1 MSSTHKSAMGKPV
14 DMAGLRA
21 RNEKVRA
28 VGNMSVNAR
37 GDVIDSNNQVV
48 GQGTQRVNRVYN
60 KATSSPKNKPE
71 AVVEPTPV
79 PVQPATKS
87 VEIPPQPVAKQQ
99 SSIKPDPTP
108 TPALPSVEEPLVQ
121 FLEDMS
127 EDEIEYFEDFDD
139 VPELPVIKPKKK

>member
-1 MSSTHKSAMGKPV
+1 MSSTYKSAMGKPV

-28 VGNMSVNAR
+28 VGNMQVNAR

-48 GQGTQRVNRVYN
+48 GQGTQRVNRMYN
-60 KATSSPKNKPE
+60 KATTAPKNRREP
-71 AVVEPTPV
+71 VVESVTS
-79 PVQPATKS
+79 PVQQPTKP
-87 VEIPPQPVAKQQ
+87 VETPHQPVVNQPT
-99 SSIKPDPTP
+99 IKPDSTP
-108 TPALPSVEEPLVQ
+108 IPSVEPPVQ

-139 VPELPVIKPKKK
+139 VPELPSIKPKKK

>member
-1 MSSTHKSAMGKPV
+1 MSSTYKSAMGKPV

-28 VGNMSVNAR
+28 VGNMQVNAR

-48 GQGTQRVNRVYN
+48 GQGTQRVNRMYN
-60 KATSSPKNKPE
+60 KATTAPKNRREP
-71 AVVEPTPV
+71 VVESVTS
-79 PVQPATKS
+79 PVQQPTKP
-87 VEIPPQPVAKQQ
+87 VETPHQPVVNQPT
-99 SSIKPDPTP
+99 IKPDSTP
-108 TPALPSVEEPLVQ
+108 IPSAEPPVQ

-139 VPELPVIKPKKK
+139 VPELPSIKPKKK

>member
-71 AVVEPTPV
+71 AVVEHTPV
-79 PVQPATKS
+79 PVQQEAKP
-87 VEIPPQPVAKQQ
+87 VENIPQPVAKQQ
-99 SSIKPDPTP
+99 PTIKPDPTP
-108 TPALPSVEEPLVQ
+108 IPAPSEEPLVQ

-127 EDEIEYFEDFDD
+127 EDEIQYFEDFDD
-139 VPELPVIKPKKK
+139 IPELPPVVKSKKK

>member
-1 MSSTHKSAMGKPV
+1 MSSTYRSAMGKSV

-28 VGNMSVNAR
+28 VGNMQVNAR

-48 GQGTQRVNRVYN
+48 GQGTQRVNRMYN
-60 KATSSPKNKPE
+60 KATTAPKNRREP
-71 AVVEPTPV
+71 VVESVTS
-79 PVQPATKS
+79 PVQQSTKTVENLHQS
-87 VEIPPQPVAKQQ
+87 VANQP
-99 SSIKPDPTP
+99 SIKPDPTQIS
-108 TPALPSVEEPLVQ
+108 SVEPPVQ

-139 VPELPVIKPKKK
+139 VPELPSTKSKKK

>member
-28 VGNMSVNAR
+28 IGNMQVNAR

-60 KATSSPKNKPE
+60 KATSAPKNKPE
-71 AVVEPTPV
+71 AVEEPTPLPIQQEAK
-79 PVQPATKS
+79 PVENTPQPA
-87 VEIPPQPVAKQQ
+87 AKQQ
-99 SSIKPDPTP
+99 PTIKPDPTP
-108 TPALPSVEEPLVQ
+108 TPAPVEEPLVQ

-139 VPELPVIKPKKK
+139 IPELPPVVKSKKK

>member
-1 MSSTHKSAMGKPV
+1 MSSTYKSAMGKPV

-60 KATSSPKNKPE
+60 KATSAPKNKPE

-79 PVQPATKS
+79 PVQPTAKP
-87 VEIPPQPVAKQQ
+87 VEIPTQPVAKQQ
-99 SSIKPDPTP
+99 PTIKPDPTP
-108 TPALPSVEEPLVQ
+108 TPVPAEEPLVQ

-139 VPELPVIKPKKK
+139 VPELPVVKSKKK

>member
-1 MSSTHKSAMGKPV
+1 MATHKSAMGKPV
-14 DMAGLRA
+14 DMSGLRA

-28 VGNMSVNAR
+28 IGNMQVNAR

-60 KATSSPKNKPE
+60 KATSAPKNKPE
-71 AVVEPTPV
+71 AVVEPSPLPIQQADKPVETP
-79 PVQPATKS
+79 TK
-87 VEIPPQPVAKQQ
+87 PVAKQQ
-99 SSIKPDPTP
+99 PTIKPDPTP
-108 TPALPSVEEPLVQ
+108 TPVPAEEPLVQ

-139 VPELPVIKPKKK
+139 VPELPPVVKSKKK